1 VTYKPQE
8 FWDQRLSEHFD
19 LRGTGET
26 GLPLAY
32 NRACYALR
40 RETLDRALKD
50 ASFDPRGKRVLDVGP
65 GSGFWVEYYLGRGA
79 QVTGVDIAPTAVK
92 RLAAKYTEATFIHS
106 DVSEIALTARYDVVN
121 AFDVLYHITDEA
133 KWEVAVR
140 HLAEAVAP
148 GGLLL
153 ITDVFSTLPRVA
165 EHNVMRPL
173 SRYEAIIAAAGLQ
186 RESLRPTHHLLNAE
200 LGAFRFLN
208 RAPGLLLMIDRVMIA
223 TGAGNDDRH
232 NRLLLSR
239 RN

>member
-26 GLPLAY
+26 GLSLAY
-32 NRACYALR
+32 NRACYQLR
-40 RETLDRALKD
+40 RETLDRAL
-50 ASFDPRGKRVLDVGP
+50 AGAGFDPRGRKVLDVGP
-65 GSGFWVEYYLGRGA
+65 GSGFWVDYYLARGA

-92 RLAAKYTEATFIHS
+92 RLAEKFPQARFLHS
-106 DVSEIALTARYDVVN
+106 DISTIALGERFDHVN
-121 AFDVLYHITDEA
+121 AFDVLYHITDDA
-133 KWEVAVR
+133 KWTLAVR

-153 ITDVFSTLPRVA
+153 ITDAFSDFPRVA

-173 SRYEAIIAAAGLQ
+173 AHYESILGAAGLE
-186 RESLRPTHHLLNAE
+186 RVSMRPTHLLLNSE

-208 RAPGLLLMIDRVMIA
+208 RAPALLLQLDRLLLA
-223 TGAGNDDRH
+223 AGAGNDESH
-232 NRLLLSR
+232 NRLLVSR
-239 RN
+239 RP

>member
-1 VTYKPQE
+1 MTYKPQE

-19 LRGTGET
+19 VRGTGET
-26 GLPLAY
+26 GLSLAY

-40 RETLDRALKD
+40 RETLGRALKD

-92 RLAAKYTEATFIHS
+92 RLAARYPQASFIHS
-106 DVSEIALTARYDVVN
+106 DVSEIELTERYDVVN

-153 ITDVFSTLPRVA
+153 ITDVFGTLPRVA

-173 SRYEAIIAAAGLQ
+173 ARYESIIAASGLI
-186 RESLRPTHHLLNAE
+186 RESLTPTHHLLNTE
-200 LGAFRFLN
+200 LGAFRFMN

-239 RN
+239 RK

>member
-1 VTYKPQE
+1 MTYKPQE

-26 GLPLAY
+26 GLSLAY

-40 RETLDRALKD
+40 RETLDRALKA

-106 DVSEIALTARYDVVN
+106 DVSEIALTERYDVVN

-153 ITDVFSTLPRVA
+153 ITDAFSTLPRVA

-173 SRYEAIIAAAGLQ
+173 TSYESIISAAGLV
-186 RESLRPTHHLLNAE
+186 RESLRPTHLLLNSE
-200 LGAFRFLN
+200 LGAFRFMN
-208 RAPGLLLMIDRVMIA
+208 RAPGLLLAIDRAMIA
-223 TGAGNDDRH
+223 MGAGNDERH

-239 RN
+239 RK